1 MADSLSTALAWAA
14 RRERVRRWRGSRRGT
29 ESSESSETLPE
40 FIARVSPSHTP
51 IPWHL
56 SRLIDVLESAA
67 QTPRRVL
74 VSMPPRHGKS
84 ETVLSALAW
93 ATSRWPER
101 LNGYASYAQRFA
113 NTQSRKVRRRTQEAG
128 VSLSDDAAS
137 VVEWR
142 TPAGGGLVATGI
154 GGPLTGI
161 GIDGLLVIDDP
172 VKGREQA
179 ESATIREGT
188 WEWFTD
194 VAYTRLEP
202 GSSCVVVATRWHHED
217 LIGRLERSPGWE
229 VINLPAVRG
238 PDGLPADE
246 GEALWPERFP
256 LSALRPLREQVGEYT
271 WASLYQGHP
280 VPRAGI
286 LFREPTRYAEPD
298 RDAVIVLACDPAG
311 SASTRAD
318 YTAAIAI
325 AMREDDDGYRADVL
339 EVLRFQKSTDDAAR
353 ELEAFQQR
361 HGMAKLHIESSRD
374 GKAIAQA
381 LRAIN
386 GRLRIAEV
394 PPLGDKFVRAQP
406 VIAAWNTGRVR
417 VPERAPWLA
426 DFLAEVERFTGVSDR
441 HDDQV
446 DALAHAWNAIATQ
459 KPKRAVTYQYSDY

>member
-1 MADSLSTALAWAA
+1 M
-14 RRERVRRWRGSRRGT
+14 
-29 ESSESSETLPE
+29 
-40 FIARVSPSHTP
+40 
-51 IPWHL
+51 
-56 SRLIDVLESAA
+56 
-67 QTPRRVL
+67 
-74 VSMPPRHGKS
+74 
-84 ETVLSALAW
+84 
-93 ATSRWPER
+93 
-101 LNGYASYAQRFA
+101 
-113 NTQSRKVRRRTQEAG
+113 
-128 VSLSDDAAS
+128 
-137 VVEWR
+137 
-142 TPAGGGLVATGI
+142 
-154 GGPLTGI
+154 
-161 GIDGLLVIDDP
+161 
-172 VKGREQA
+172 
-179 ESATIREGT
+179 
-188 WEWFTD
+188 
-194 VAYTRLEP
+194 
-202 GSSCVVVATRWHHED
+202 
-217 LIGRLERSPGWE
+217 
-229 VINLPAVRG
+229 
-238 PDGLPADE
+238 
-246 GEALWPERFP
+246 
-256 LSALRPLREQVGEYT
+256 REQVGEYT